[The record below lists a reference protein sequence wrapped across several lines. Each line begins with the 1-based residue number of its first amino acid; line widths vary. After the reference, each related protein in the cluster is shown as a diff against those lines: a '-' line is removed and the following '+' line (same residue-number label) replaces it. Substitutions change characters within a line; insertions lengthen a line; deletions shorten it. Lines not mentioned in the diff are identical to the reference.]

1 MRRALFTLLLLIW
14 GLWFGGLVVLFL
26 VVTSLFHTFA
36 DRHDLAGQ
44 GAARIFHTFNAYQL
58 GFAAAALLIAFIWRV
73 VGPPKLKTTLFVFFA
88 IATVGACFITM
99 YLTPHIET
107 LQHQG
112 MTASDQFKK
121 LHGWSMA
128 TYVGEAVSLFIS
140 GLILPWLSP
149 EKV

>member
-1 MRRALFTLLLLIW
+1 MRRALFTLVLLIW

-26 VVTSLFHTFA
+26 AVTSLFHTFA

-44 GAARIFHTFNAYQL
+44 GAARIFHAFNAYQL
-58 GFAAAALLIAFIWRV
+58 ALAAAALLVTFVWRV

-99 YLTPHIET
+99 HLTPHIET
-107 LQHQG
+107 LRHQG
-112 MTASDQFKK
+112 LTASSQFRK

-128 TYVGEAVSLFIS
+128 TYVGEVVSLLIV
-140 GLILPWLSP
+140 GVILPWLSP
-149 EKV
+149 QKA